1 MRTVSRLLYHQQY
14 HWILDFTVING
25 MTDFFVKAKHVV
37 CKSDRHRRVF
47 FIGTADPVQKY
58 QFVLWCDTLAIR
70 QTCVGKMPYFQAFFF
85 FFNKWYVVL
94 TQEGGNREWK
104 ANLLNALW
112 TQPIR
117 FPCSTVGTNLLYYE
131 LKKKKIVWD
140 KLGGVHG
147 EGCANTFCFV
157 FPVCYFF
164 NCKKVFLCKS
174 LWFPQG
180 AVSVFEVR

>member
-47 FIGTADPVQKY
+47 FIGSADPVQKY

-117 FPCSTVGTNLLYYE
+117 FPCSAVGTNLLYYE
-131 LKKKKIVWD
+131 LKKKKNSLRQTGRGARWGMCKYI
-140 KLGGVHG
+140 L
-147 EGCANTFCFV
+147 FCF
-157 FPVCYFF
+157 PSLLFF
-164 NCKKVFLCKS
+164 
-174 LWFPQG
+174 
-180 AVSVFEVR
+180 